1 MIKKGCTKYEN
12 FMTPGAGGFVLGRGH
27 ISHIVGMLY
36 FFKIFYTAEHI
47 SDKLPVSIL

>member
-1 MIKKGCTKYEN
+1 
-12 FMTPGAGGFVLGRGH
+12 MTHGAGGFVLGRGH
-27 ISHIVGMLY
+27 ISHIHVVGMLY